1 MKKYNLAILGATG
14 NVGREVLNIIDE
26 RNFPVKEIFAL
37 ASKNSEGKKI
47 TYGNDKSIT
56 AQNLEK
62 FDFKNTDIVI
72 FAYQ

>member
-37 ASKNSEGKKI
+37 HLKILREKKFLW
-47 TYGNDKSIT
+47 K
-56 AQNLEK
+56 
-62 FDFKNTDIVI
+62 
-72 FAYQ
+72 

>member
-37 ASKNSEGKKI
+37 ASKNSEGKKLHMEMTKPLRLRI
-47 TYGNDKSIT
+47 WK
-56 AQNLEK
+56 NLTLK
-62 FDFKNTDIVI
+62 ILI
-72 FAYQ
+72 L